1 MSRFLRDVARGYT
14 CIMARPPPRRND
26 FVGRSVAIYRWR
38 SWAAEAL
45 APTALEVLRGIISGR
60 DVAMRRAGRGS
71 RAWKAGYLQVSDS
84 MTTGVKPRA
93 IVTPFGGT
101 MDKCSRG
108 RTPSL
113 RQPAAPARSSRLA
126 ALLR

>member
-84 MTTGVKPRA
+84 MTTGVKPR
-93 IVTPFGGT
+93 
-101 MDKCSRG
+101 SRPVLSYLG
-108 RTPSL
+108 HPRHDSVISDTVYSV
-113 RQPAAPARSSRLA
+113 AMEDMNDHIDTSR
-126 ALLR
+126 